1 MEVNT
6 VPGIIVYKSEDG
18 RGEMSGDVKVLQ
30 ARDSCLFCK
39 KICHQKRYCQSYKDW
54 KEKNPNRKTE
64 NISRKPVSC
73 YNSGEGGTM

>member
-1 MEVNT
+1 MLKTGQLNMEVNT

-39 KICHQKRYCQSYKDW
+39 KICHQKRYCCS
-54 KEKNPNRKTE
+54 PTKTGRRR
-64 NISRKPVSC
+64 IQTGRQKI
-73 YNSGEGGTM
+73 